1 MEAGVETNTTLLIQG
16 LSELISQGTAWE
28 QEFYNS
34 VKIQFD
40 TRKTLSQ
47 RQVEILNKIASNYSQ
62 EAIRDRAEWK
72 TSYDSKKQEIA
83 IICAHYYEATGYF
96 HSLSKA
102 IINEPDFVPSLKQ
115 YRSMCEN
122 KFTTKVL
129 EAHFKEPNFPV
140 GCLAQMRAGHSIRNN
155 PLGKP
160 PTQSMVVV
168 LRNDL
173 RVTSAAKGSKR
184 YEVVKVGGIK
194 SFECEERDL
203 KKLKRGKNAL

>member
-1 MEAGVETNTTLLIQG
+1 METNIALLIQG
-16 LSELISQGTAWE
+16 LSELISQGTSWE

-34 VKIQFD
+34 VKTQFD
-40 TRKTLSQ
+40 ARKGLSE
-47 RQVEILNKIASNYSQ
+47 RQVEILNKIASNYSP
-62 EAIRDRAEWK
+62 EAIRDRAEWN
-72 TSYDSKKQEIA
+72 TSYDNKKQEIA
-83 IICAHYYEATGYF
+83 IICAHYYETTGYF

-140 GCLAQMRAGHSIRNN
+140 GCLAQMRAGHSSMLTRNN

-194 SFECEERDL
+194 PFECEERDL
-203 KKLKRGKNAL
+203 KKLKKVKNVL